1 MTINPK
7 FLILAFAFSI
17 LSTAQDSIPKNPKI
31 GLVLSGGGAKGLAHI
46 GVLKTIDSLGLR
58 VDYIGGTSM
67 GAVVGGLY
75 AYGYSAQQLDSIFRG
90 IDFDVLLGDK
100 VPRPSKTFQ
109 ERKNAEK
116 YAASLPIRDFK
127 IQLPS
132 SISRGQNVYN
142 LLTKLTI
149 EAQNIDFKN
158 LPIPFYCVATNMETG
173 KRVIL
178 ENGNLAQALSI
189 SSALPTLFQPIEYN
203 GNLLMD
209 GGIVDNYP
217 IEVLK
222 SKQLDY
228 IIGVNVQEDL
238 LTRDEIQSVANIL
251 TQINSFR
258 TVESMEQKAKLT
270 DLYLQPNVEGFSVI
284 SFNRGSTIIDRGQAS
299 IKPYLNQ
306 LNSLAKNQESKKT
319 NRSMKSMDSI
329 KINQIHVTGNQKY
342 TNSYVVGK
350 LRFREGETVS
360 FEQFNDGVNNVLATN
375 NFDSFRYNFKPNKAE
390 GFDLFG
396 TIRESEITSFLKLGL
411 HYDKL
416 LKSAILVNLTQ
427 KQLLLKNDILSLDLI
442 FGDNSRF
449 NFDYYIDKGYYWSIG
464 LNSNYKRFR
473 YDISPVIFDP
483 SIPLNSEDRMATT
496 ISDFTTTFFVET
508 LIKKDFSFK
517 IGASYKQLRVHV
529 QNPVFASLFQ
539 SDTYHIEESNFFS
552 LNASMK
558 FDTLDD
564 IFFPTC
570 GFLFEG
576 HADLY
581 LTASEY
587 DNFSQFSILKANIA
601 KAFSVTDQLSV
612 LIGTEGGFRVG
623 YDKVSSLNFGLGGYA
638 HNHTNN
644 NRSFYGYDFFGIS
657 GDSFVKAYFTA
668 DYEIYKR
675 HHINFSGNVANIGD
689 DIFLTKEWLS
699 LASYSGLAL
708 GYGLETI
715 FGPIEVKYHWSLDNK
730 YGEFLVNLG
739 YWF

>member
-7 FLILAFAFSI
+7 FLIIAFAFSI
-17 LSTAQDSIPKNPKI
+17 FSIAQDSIPKNPKI

-149 EAQNIDFKN
+149 EAQNIDFKE

-178 ENGNLAQALSI
+178 ENGNLAQAMSI
-189 SSALPTLFQPIEYN
+189 SSALPTLFQPIEYD

-258 TVESMEQKAKLT
+258 TVESMAQKAKLT

-299 IKPYLNQ
+299 IKPYLDQ
-306 LNSLAKNQESKKT
+306 LNGLAKSQQSKKL
-319 NRSMKSMDSI
+319 NRSRQSLDSI
-329 KINQIHVTGNQKY
+329 KINQIHIAGNQKY
-342 TNSYVVGK
+342 TDSYVVGK

-375 NFDSFRYNFKPNKAE
+375 NFDSFRYNFKPNNPG

-473 YDISPVIFDP
+473 YDISPIIFDP
-483 SIPLNSEDRMATT
+483 SIPLNLEDRMATT

-517 IGASYKQLRVHV
+517 IGASYKQLRVYV

-564 IFFPTC
+564 IFFPTH

-581 LTASEY
+581 LSASEY

-612 LIGTEGGFRVG
+612 LLGTEGGFRVG

-675 HHINFSGNVANIGD
+675 HHINFSGNLANIGD